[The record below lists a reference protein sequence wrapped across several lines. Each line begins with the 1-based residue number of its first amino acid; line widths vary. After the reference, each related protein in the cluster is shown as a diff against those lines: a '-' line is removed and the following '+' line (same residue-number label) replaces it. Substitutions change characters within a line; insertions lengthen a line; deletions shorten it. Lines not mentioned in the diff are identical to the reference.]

1 MKKFILS
8 TFSLILISLLISCNS
23 KVSTIEKSI
32 ETFFS
37 KNSSNE
43 KVDILLIKEIDN
55 EKLILAQKP
64 EKDGEQ
70 STNLFLLN
78 ENNKI
83 LNWTSGRKP
92 ISQCFTINT
101 LIYNNKR
108 IIFGSFNDS
117 KYIPSEDKKISV
129 DISKIDIILT
139 NNKNICEDVS
149 LDKGYLLVIDDTSDI
164 QEVAVLNNGNE
175 IQSTLRD
182 IDNIIDKTDFIKY
195 KL

>member
-1 MKKFILS
+1 M
-8 TFSLILISLLISCNS
+8 
-23 KVSTIEKSI
+23 
-32 ETFFS
+32 
-37 KNSSNE
+37 
-43 KVDILLIKEIDN
+43 
-55 EKLILAQKP
+55 
-64 EKDGEQ
+64 
-70 STNLFLLN
+70 
-78 ENNKI
+78 
-83 LNWTSGRKP
+83 P
-92 ISQCFTINT
+92 ISQCFTVNT
-101 LIYNNKR
+101 LTYNDKR

-139 NNKNICEDVS
+139 DNKNICEDVS

-164 QEVAVLNNGNE
+164 QEVTVLNNGNE

>member
-8 TFSLILISLLISCNS
+8 AFSLILISLLISCNI

-32 ETFFS
+32 ETFFN

-43 KVDILLIKEIDN
+43 KVNILLIKEIDK

-64 EKDGEQ
+64 EKDGAQ

-78 ENNKI
+78 ENNEI
-83 LNWTSGRKP
+83 LSWTSGSMP
-92 ISQCFTINT
+92 ISQCFTVNT
-101 LIYNNKR
+101 LIYNDKR
-108 IIFGSFNDS
+108 IIFGSFNDT

-129 DISKIDIILT
+129 NISKIDIILT
-139 NNKNICEDVS
+139 DNKNISEDVS
-149 LDKGYLLVIDDTSDI
+149 LDKGYLLVIDDASNI
-164 QEVAVLNNGNE
+164 QEVTVLNKSNE

-195 KL
+195 KQ

>member
-23 KVSTIEKSI
+23 KVSTIQKSI

-64 EKDGEQ
+64 EKDGAQ

-78 ENNKI
+78 ENNEI
-83 LNWTSGRKP
+83 LSWTSGSMP
-92 ISQCFTINT
+92 ISQCFTVNT
-101 LIYNNKR
+101 LIYNDKR

-117 KYIPSEDKKISV
+117 KYIPSENKKISV
-129 DISKIDIILT
+129 NISKMDIILT
-139 NNKNICEDVS
+139 NNKNISEDVS
-149 LDKGYLLVIDDTSDI
+149 LDKGYLLVIDDASDI
-164 QEVAVLNNGNE
+164 QEVTVLNKINE

-195 KL
+195 KQ

>member
-23 KVSTIEKSI
+23 KVSTIQKSI

>member
-1 MKKFILS
+1 VKKFILS

-23 KVSTIEKSI
+23 KVSTIQKSI

>member
-8 TFSLILISLLISCNS
+8 AFSLILISLLISCNI

-32 ETFFS
+32 ETFFN

-43 KVDILLIKEIDN
+43 KVDILLIKEIDK

-64 EKDGEQ
+64 EKDGAQ

-78 ENNKI
+78 ENNEI
-83 LNWTSGRKP
+83 LSWTSGSMP
-92 ISQCFTINT
+92 ISQCFTVNT
-101 LIYNNKR
+101 LIYNDKR
-108 IIFGSFNDS
+108 IIFGSFNDT

-129 DISKIDIILT
+129 NISKIDIILT
-139 NNKNICEDVS
+139 DNKNISEDVS
-149 LDKGYLLVIDDTSDI
+149 LDKGYLLVIDDASNI
-164 QEVAVLNNGNE
+164 QEVTVLNKSNE

-195 KL
+195 KQ

>member
-23 KVSTIEKSI
+23 KVSTIQKSI

-64 EKDGEQ
+64 GKDGEQ

-83 LNWTSGRKP
+83 LSWTSGRKP
-92 ISQCFTINT
+92 ISQCFTVNT

-117 KYIPSEDKKISV
+117 KYIHSEDKKISV
-129 DISKIDIILT
+129 DISKINIILT
-139 NNKNICEDVS
+139 DNKSICEDVS

-164 QEVAVLNNGNE
+164 QEVTVLNNGNE

-182 IDNIIDKTDFIKY
+182 IDNIIDKADFIKY

>member
-1 MKKFILS
+1 VKKFILS

-23 KVSTIEKSI
+23 NVSTIQKSI

-164 QEVAVLNNGNE
+164 QEVTVLNNGNE

-182 IDNIIDKTDFIKY
+182 IDNIIDNTDFIKY

>member
-23 KVSTIEKSI
+23 KVSTIQKSI

-83 LNWTSGRKP
+83 LNWASGRKP

-139 NNKNICEDVS
+139 DNKNICEDVS

-164 QEVAVLNNGNE
+164 QEVTVLNNGNE

>member
-23 KVSTIEKSI
+23 KVSTIQKSI

-64 EKDGEQ
+64 EKDGVQ

-78 ENNKI
+78 ENNEI
-83 LNWTSGRKP
+83 LSWTSGSMP
-92 ISQCFTINT
+92 ISQCFTVNT
-101 LIYNNKR
+101 LIYNDKR

-117 KYIPSEDKKISV
+117 KYIPSQDKKIRV
-129 DISKIDIILT
+129 NISKIDIILT
-139 NNKNICEDVS
+139 DNKNINEYVS
-149 LDKGYLLVIDDTSDI
+149 LDKGYLLVIDDSSDI
-164 QEVAVLNNGNE
+164 QEVTVLNNNNE
-175 IQSTLRD
+175 IQSTLSD

-195 KL
+195 KQ

>member
-1 MKKFILS
+1 VKKFILS
-8 TFSLILISLLISCNS
+8 AFSLILISLLISCNI

-32 ETFFS
+32 ETFFN

-43 KVDILLIKEIDN
+43 KVDILLIKEIDK

-64 EKDGEQ
+64 EKDGAQ

-78 ENNKI
+78 ENNEI
-83 LNWTSGRKP
+83 LSWTSGSMP
-92 ISQCFTINT
+92 ISQCFTVNT
-101 LIYNNKR
+101 LIYNDKR
-108 IIFGSFNDS
+108 IIFGSFNDT

-129 DISKIDIILT
+129 NISKIDIILT
-139 NNKNICEDVS
+139 DNKNISEDVS
-149 LDKGYLLVIDDTSDI
+149 LDKGYLLVIDDASNI
-164 QEVAVLNNGNE
+164 QEVTVLNKSNE

-195 KL
+195 KQ